1 MPSMRPRHAILI
13 AVALLFAV
21 AHWVPGGRL
30 LLYPLTLFVT
40 WIHEMGHG
48 LAALAVGGSFTQ
60 LQILSDGS
68 GLAHA
73 FAAPGWPTAAVS
85 AGGLLGPAV
94 FAAVVLG
101 AVHGPKRARAFLLT
115 LSLFMLLSTVIWIRS
130 ATGVIVV
137 PALAVLLGWVGWRGF
152 REAPERRV
160 IVAQVL
166 AVVAAID
173 TLTRMVSYV
182 FMKQVTVDGQV
193 RLSDIGRFAESV
205 GGWYVLWGVGF
216 TVVACGLL
224 GVGGWLAWRVPEAS
238 AVKVRKGSD
247 AVPALGKR
255 PTTRPHP

>member
-1 MPSMRPRHAILI
+1 MRPRHAILI
-13 AVALLFAV
+13 AVALIFAV

-40 WIHEMGHG
+40 WVHETGHG
-48 LAALAVGGSFTQ
+48 LAALAVGGSFSH
-60 LQILSDGS
+60 LQIMSDAS
-68 GLAHA
+68 GLAYT
-73 FAAPGWPTAAVS
+73 AAWPGWPMAAVS

-94 FAAVVLG
+94 FGAVVLG
-101 AVHGPKRARAFLLT
+101 TVHGPKRARVFLVT
-115 LSLFMLLSTVIWIRS
+115 LAVFMLLSTVIWIRS

-152 REAPERRV
+152 RESPERRV

-193 RLSDIGRFAESV
+193 RLSDIGRFAENV
-205 GGWYVLWGVGF
+205 GGWYVLWGVAF
-216 TVVACGLL
+216 TIVACAMLGL
-224 GVGGWLAWRVPEAS
+224 GGWLAWRVPEAPP
-238 AVKVRKGSD
+238 KPDKLRKGT
-247 AVPALGKR
+247 AVV
-255 PTTRPHP
+255 